1 MSTIARKRVSTIE
14 SLTSVT
20 KALLLLMKLREIGQP
35 LSLSEIVRL
44 ISFKKAGV
52 YRLLVTLEEFG
63 FVERTESK
71 KYHIGANALYVG
83 TGFPLVHGNDKLQSV
98 MKKLVAETRHTVTMS
113 ILEGNSV
120 LYVARV
126 DGTAPVRVTVEIGSL
141 VCAYASASGKVM
153 LAELDPG
160 EVRERFRGVKF
171 RKLTPRTISS
181 LDDFLSALRQVKS
194 RGFAINNEER
204 EPGLCAIAVPLRN
217 IAGRQL
223 VSLALSYPAQT
234 FAGRELDELAK
245 KLRSAAKEIE
255 TLEKLGSFGNS
266 DLDLFKARD
275 KVTVPESERRTT
287 RRMSL

>member
-1 MSTIARKRVSTIE
+1 MSTIARKRKSTIE

-20 KALLLLMKLREIGQP
+20 KALLLLMKLREIGRP
-35 LSLSEIVRL
+35 LGLSEIARL
-44 ISFKKAGV
+44 IAFKKAGV
-52 YRLLVTLEEFG
+52 YRLLVTLEKCG
-63 FVERTESK
+63 FIERTEGK

-83 TGFPLVHGNDKLQSV
+83 TGFPLVHGNDKIQRV

-113 ILEGNSV
+113 VLEGNSV

-153 LAELDPG
+153 LAELDPR

-181 LDDFLSALRQVKS
+181 LDDLVSTLRQVKS
-194 RGFAINNEER
+194 RGFAVNNEER
-204 EPGLCAIAVPLRN
+204 EPGLCAIAVPLKN

-223 VSLALSYPAQT
+223 VSLALSYPAQI
-234 FAGRELDELAK
+234 FVGRELDELAE
-245 KLRSAAKEIE
+245 KLRLAAKEIE
-255 TLEKLGSFGNS
+255 ILETLGSFGNS
-266 DLDLFKARD
+266 DLDIFKVQN
-275 KVTVPESERRTT
+275 KVSMPESERRAV